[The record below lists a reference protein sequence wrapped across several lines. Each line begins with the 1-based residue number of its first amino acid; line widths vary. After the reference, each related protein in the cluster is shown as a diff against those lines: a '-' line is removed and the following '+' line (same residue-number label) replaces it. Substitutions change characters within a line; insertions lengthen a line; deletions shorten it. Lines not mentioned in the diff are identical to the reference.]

1 MKVVPSNVFLSGYS
15 GELTPVQGCAEILVK
30 YNDRE
35 VLPLFVVGGTSPTLL
50 GRNWIQALG
59 LPVADVVNLHNTS
72 TEGLFSKFPE
82 VFSGGPGL
90 LKNVE
95 AKMCVPDGS
104 RPRFFKPRPV
114 PFSLQDLVTQ
124 ELQRLEQEGILK
136 QVGTS
141 DWAAPIVPALK
152 RGGGVRICGD
162 FKVTVNAAAQVETYP
177 IPRVEELWTKLS
189 GGIKF
194 SKLDLKDAY
203 QQVVLSPASRKYVTI
218 NTHKGLFEYTRLPS
232 GVSSAP
238 AIFQRG
244 MENLLCDLR
253 HVVVYFDDILV
264 TGVDDPDNMRNLE
277 KVLQRLTNAGL
288 KLKFE
293 KCEFFASKVEYL
305 GHLIDHTGLHP
316 SPSKAEAPTPKDTK
330 QLQSFSGLLNF

>member
-1 MKVVPSNVFLSGYS
+1 MEERRLRELLPDVKVVPSNVFLSGYS

-114 PFSLQDLVTQ
+114 PFFIARSGHSRASTT
-124 ELQRLEQEGILK
+124 
-136 QVGTS
+136 GTGRNFEAS
-141 DWAAPIVPALK
+141 W
-152 RGGGVRICGD
+152 D
-162 FKVTVNAAAQVETYP
+162 F
-177 IPRVEELWTKLS
+177 
-189 GGIKF
+189 
-194 SKLDLKDAY
+194 
-203 QQVVLSPASRKYVTI
+203 
-218 NTHKGLFEYTRLPS
+218 
-232 GVSSAP
+232 
-238 AIFQRG
+238 
-244 MENLLCDLR
+244 
-253 HVVVYFDDILV
+253 
-264 TGVDDPDNMRNLE
+264 
-277 KVLQRLTNAGL
+277 
-288 KLKFE
+288 
-293 KCEFFASKVEYL
+293 
-305 GHLIDHTGLHP
+305 
-316 SPSKAEAPTPKDTK
+316 
-330 QLQSFSGLLNF
+330 